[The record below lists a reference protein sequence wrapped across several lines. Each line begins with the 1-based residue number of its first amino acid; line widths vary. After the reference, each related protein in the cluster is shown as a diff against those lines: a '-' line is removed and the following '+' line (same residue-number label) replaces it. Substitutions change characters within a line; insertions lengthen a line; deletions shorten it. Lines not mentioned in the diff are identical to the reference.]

1 MDNAEFAYL
10 AAHDLK
16 APFNGIDSIAGFLLE
31 DYSAI
36 LDEDGR
42 TQLVLIRELAIRG
55 VELVSAL
62 KEFALVQDEP
72 LAALRVDPAELA
84 GQALVSAKRR
94 VAGVT
99 IDAQVSVMPP
109 VLGDPRRLRQLF
121 ELVIENALIYN
132 DRPRRV
138 LFVGFT
144 EGHPRVT
151 VPAGNIV
158 IHVEDDGIGVPEQD
172 RVAVF
177 EMFRRLHGSDGYAGQ
192 GGAGAG
198 LALAKIIVTRH
209 GGSIWMEPAG
219 ARGTRVCFTLPLA
232 PDPAHGADR

>member
-16 APFNGIDSIAGFLLE
+16 APLNGIDSIAGFLLE
-31 DYSAI
+31 DYGAI

-42 TQLVLIRELAIRG
+42 TQVSLIRDLAMRG

-62 KEFALVQDEP
+62 KEFALVHNEP
-72 LAALRVDPAELA
+72 FDALSVDLSDLATQAVASARRRAIGATVDAD
-84 GQALVSAKRR
+84 VSALPR
-94 VAGVT
+94 
-99 IDAQVSVMPP
+99 
-109 VLGDPRRLRQLF
+109 VLGDPRRLQQLF
-121 ELVIENALIYN
+121 DLVVENAVIYN
-132 DRPRRV
+132 ERPRRV
-138 LFVGFT
+138 LAVGMAVGPSGT
-144 EGHPRVT
+144 P
-151 VPAGNIV
+151 VPAGHVTIR
-158 IHVEDDGIGVPEQD
+158 VEDDGIGVPEHE
-172 RVAVF
+172 RLAVF

-198 LALAKIIVTRH
+198 LALARTIVSRH

-232 PDPAHGADR
+232 DPAHEVDR